1 MSNGNTLSRRHFLQ
15 ITAVAGTVFVGGRW
29 LTRLSQPSRAL
40 SRTRLL
46 MGTLIN
52 LTVFSE
58 NEAQAEQAITAT
70 FAEMERLIA
79 LFNWR
84 QPDSPLA
91 QLNQT
96 GTLGQPPAELV
107 DLLQQANSIS
117 ELSGGAF
124 DVTVLP
130 LLTAVRQGTNLMAAH
145 ALVDYHQLHISSSE
159 IRLGKGRQ
167 ITLDGIAKGR
177 VVDGATAVLQAHGF
191 ENILVEAGGDL
202 VAQGMRSEGQ
212 PWRVGITNPR
222 QTNEALR
229 VLSLSGQAAATSGDY
244 QHSFTQDFSSH
255 HIIDPRTG
263 ASPSELASVTVLA
276 PTAAAAD
283 ALSTAVMVLGSKA
296 GLALVN
302 QLPDVAA
309 LLVTKEMNVIHSV
322 NFPAV

>member
-1 MSNGNTLSRRHFLQ
+1 MSSNTLSRRHFLQ
-15 ITAVAGTVFVGGRW
+15 ITAVAGTVFAGGRW
-29 LTRLSQPSRAL
+29 LTRLNQPPRPLSQ
-40 SRTRLL
+40 TRLL

-52 LTVFSE
+52 LTVVSE
-58 NEAQAEQAITAT
+58 DEAQAQQAIAAT

-79 LFNWR
+79 FFNWR

-96 GTLGQPPAELV
+96 GTLQQPPAELT

-117 ELSGGAF
+117 QLSGGAF

-130 LLTAVRQGTNLMAAH
+130 LLTAVREGKDLAPAH
-145 ALVDYHQLHISSSE
+145 ALVDYRQLQITSSK

-202 VAQGMRSEGQ
+202 VAKGTRTSDQA
-212 PWRVGITNPR
+212 WRVGITHPR
-222 QTNEALR
+222 QTGEALG

-244 QHSFTQDFSSH
+244 QHSFRQDFASH
-255 HIIDPRTG
+255 HIIDPRQG
-263 ASPSELASVTVLA
+263 VSPAELARVTVLA
-276 PTAAAAD
+276 PTATLAD
-283 ALSTAVMVLGSKA
+283 ALSTAVMVLGAQA
-296 GLALVN
+296 GIQLID
-302 QLPDVAA
+302 QLPDTAA
-309 LLVTKEMNVIHSV
+309 LVVTKQMEIVRSAS
-322 NFPAV
+322 FPAV